1 MLIRLLLFATGL
13 VSFLYFLFPSSFD
26 RFSQKDNDV
35 LGISKINASV
45 NISTVKTALLT
56 HCISE
61 GYLPDNLNDLYEGY
75 LMDDRKLDLD
85 NLFSYEIN
93 DSEKCVYTLKSG

>member
-13 VSFLYFLFPSSFD
+13 VSFIYFLLPSSFD
-26 RFSQKDNDV
+26 RFSQKEGDV
-35 LGISKINASV
+35 LGVSKINASV

-61 GYLPDNLNDLYEGY
+61 GYLPNDLNDLYDSY
-75 LMDDRKLDLD
+75 LLDDRKLDLD
-85 NLFSYEIN
+85 RLFNYEII
-93 DSEKCVYTLKSG
+93 DDKECTYDLGSG